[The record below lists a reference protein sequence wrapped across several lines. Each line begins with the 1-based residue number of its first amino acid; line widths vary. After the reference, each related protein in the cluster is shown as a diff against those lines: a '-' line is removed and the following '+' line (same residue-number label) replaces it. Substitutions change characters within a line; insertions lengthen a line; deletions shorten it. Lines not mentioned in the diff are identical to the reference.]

1 MLLVFFKT
9 PVTAKTFFFFLNAA
23 SLLAST
29 GWMGELDEYSL
40 HGDCPVRRGVKWVA
54 NSWINVNPD
63 YQQQAR
69 YQRVVAQRHQAKSG
83 MDYQSLS
90 HSDLHQDL

>member
-1 MLLVFFKT
+1 MNCESGSYLFII
-9 PVTAKTFFFFLNAA
+9 LNGCG
-23 SLLAST
+23 SSPLSFS

-40 HGDCPVRRGVKWVA
+40 RGDCAVKSGLKWVA
-54 NSWINVNPD
+54 NSWVNVDPD
-63 YQQQAR
+63 HQQQAR

-83 MDYQSLS
+83 VEEHYQPLT

>member
-1 MLLVFFKT
+1 
-9 PVTAKTFFFFLNAA
+9 
-23 SLLAST
+23 
-29 GWMGELDEYSL
+29 MGELDEYSL

-54 NSWINVNPD
+54 NSWVNVDPD

-69 YQRVVAQRHQAKSG
+69 YQRLVAQRHPAKSG
-83 MDYQSLS
+83 MEEHYQPLS